1 MKPME
6 DFNQRLAAAQDLP
19 PETRINT
26 LLEVVRAYRPILMLM
41 HETLYELERGI
52 DQLHPLQTRLAYM
65 QQLEVV
71 MQQCGYSRIE
81 PYHTKIDLVR
91 RALDEA

>member
-19 PETRINT
+19 LETRINA

-41 HETLYELERGI
+41 HETLYELERAI
-52 DQLHPLQTRLAYM
+52 DQLHPLRTRLEYM
-65 QQLEVV
+65 RQLEVV
-71 MQQCGYSRIE
+71 MQQCGYSRIA
-81 PYHTKIDLVR
+81 PYLDKLDFVR
-91 RALDEA
+91 RALDEE